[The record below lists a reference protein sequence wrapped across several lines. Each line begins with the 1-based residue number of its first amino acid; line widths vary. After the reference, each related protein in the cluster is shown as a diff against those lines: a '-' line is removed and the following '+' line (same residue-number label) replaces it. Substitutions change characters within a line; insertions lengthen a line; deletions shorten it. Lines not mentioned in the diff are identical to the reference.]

1 MVGAG
6 FRSLNINPLLI
17 LNLSFLSSSPAP
29 FIYKECRMLNDIIIQ
44 GYLGRDP
51 ELTEQQGQN
60 GTYKRVTFSV
70 GVGRDFG
77 DETDWFFCTMNGKR
91 AEVIE
96 KYFKKG
102 SEIIVSGR
110 MESYKPKNKPD
121 TTAWLLKM
129 DNFWFTRN
137 GTKSGQKPADIPDG
151 FTEIDDDGDV
161 PF

>member
-1 MVGAG
+1 
-6 FRSLNINPLLI
+6 
-17 LNLSFLSSSPAP
+17 
-29 FIYKECRMLNDIIIQ
+29 MLNDIIIQ

-77 DETDWFFCTMNGKR
+77 DETDWFYCTMNGKR

-110 MESYKPKNKPD
+110 MESYKPKSKPD